1 MSDVERLSL
10 VGRLSGGFDRCAHK
24 PHGGPLPTSPLQLQV
39 PGTQRGM
46 PVPSGADTDIPLV
59 GAGPGGPSKH
69 ATTPPIW
76 GLPGA
81 LGASAPPQSTAARR
95 PRVFYWGEARG
106 LMPGGRGP
114 QTPRRPSVIRLFSS
128 ARPFRGA
135 QVMALP
141 LPGLLLKLL
150 VGIRHR
156 CLCAAVLF
164 RRDNYW
170 WCYDSW
176 HCAHFPPCAASAA
189 APRGRSPARTF
200 HEHFHRKL

>member
-1 MSDVERLSL
+1 MIRLELLVSDVERLSL

-24 PHGGPLPTSPLQLQV
+24 SHGGPLPTSPLQPQV
-39 PGTQRGM
+39 PGTQRGL
-46 PVPSGADTDIPLV
+46 PVPPGADTDIPLV

-114 QTPRRPSVIRLFSS
+114 QTPHRPSVIRLSS
-128 ARPFRGA
+128 SVQEEARGQLSDGRGNLFA
-135 QVMALP
+135 Q
-141 LPGLLLKLL
+141 
-150 VGIRHR
+150 
-156 CLCAAVLF
+156 
-164 RRDNYW
+164 
-170 WCYDSW
+170 DSPNKFQ
-176 HCAHFPPCAASAA
+176 AI
-189 APRGRSPARTF
+189 
-200 HEHFHRKL
+200 RKLRFRVVRAKSRNFTWQLRRIAEGLVCD

>member
-1 MSDVERLSL
+1 MERLSL

-24 PHGGPLPTSPLQLQV
+24 SHGGPLPTSPLQPQV
-39 PGTQRGM
+39 PGTQRGL
-46 PVPSGADTDIPLV
+46 PVPPGADTDIPLV

-128 ARPFRGA
+128 AQPNTPGAQNCADTDTPTRCHSHRVRAHPGEQILLIRPFQFSSVQLA
-135 QVMALP
+135 D
-141 LPGLLLKLL
+141 LKEP
-150 VGIRHR
+150 
-156 CLCAAVLF
+156 
-164 RRDNYW
+164 RR
-170 WCYDSW
+170 
-176 HCAHFPPCAASAA
+176 
-189 APRGRSPARTF
+189 
-200 HEHFHRKL
+200 RKMG

>member
-1 MSDVERLSL
+1 MDSGVFRLELLVSDVERLSL
-10 VGRLSGGFDRCAHK
+10 VGRLSGGFDRCDHK
-24 PHGGPLPTSPLQLQV
+24 SHGGPLPTSPLQPQV
-39 PGTQRGM
+39 PGTQRGL

-128 ARPFRGA
+128 AATSHQPPRPHHPS
-135 QVMALP
+135 L
-141 LPGLLLKLL
+141 
-150 VGIRHR
+150 
-156 CLCAAVLF
+156 
-164 RRDNYW
+164 
-170 WCYDSW
+170 S
-176 HCAHFPPCAASAA
+176 
-189 APRGRSPARTF
+189 PRGGVGGSVSYVEMYLF
-200 HEHFHRKL
+200 WGVWL

>member
-1 MSDVERLSL
+1 M
-10 VGRLSGGFDRCAHK
+10 GRLSGGFDRCAHK
-24 PHGGPLPTSPLQLQV
+24 SHGGPLPTSPLQPQV
-39 PGTQRGM
+39 PGTQRGL
-46 PVPSGADTDIPLV
+46 PVPPGADTDIPLV

-128 ARPFRGA
+128 AQPHMAPGPCQGLA
-135 QVMALP
+135 KALP
-141 LPGLLLKLL
+141 GPCQAPPPA
-150 VGIRHR
+150 IHR
-156 CLCAAVLF
+156 PHLGRGVSLSPPASPLAVLF
-164 RRDNYW
+164 EVPSKW
-170 WCYDSW
+170 DSRFC
-176 HCAHFPPCAASAA
+176 H
-189 APRGRSPARTF
+189 G
-200 HEHFHRKL
+200 